1 MDTNL
6 INMICDLFYAKCI
19 IKIFGSNWIDCEY
32 ALVSQVYSLIDLLLR
47 DPPFSCGLVD
57 ILCEDS

>member
-1 MDTNL
+1 MITN
-6 INMICDLFYAKCI
+6 LFYAKCI

-47 DPPFSCGLVD
+47 DLPFSCGLVD
-57 ILCEDS
+57 IFCEDS